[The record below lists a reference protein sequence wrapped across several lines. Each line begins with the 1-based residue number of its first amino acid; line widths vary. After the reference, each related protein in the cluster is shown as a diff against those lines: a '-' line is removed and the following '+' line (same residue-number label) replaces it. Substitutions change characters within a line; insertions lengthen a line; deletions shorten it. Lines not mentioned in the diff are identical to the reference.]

1 MDDKKGK
8 IIVFSAPSGSGK
20 STILNHLLKVPGLNL
35 AFSISATN
43 RPPRGEEKHGK
54 EYYFLGTGDFQNKIS
69 KNEFLEWEE
78 VYPGRYYGTLK
89 SEIERLWGAGK
100 NIVFDLDVKGGV
112 NVKKFY
118 PENTLSVF
126 VKVPSISELEKRLK
140 ERATDDADSLKSRLE
155 RFEYELTF
163 EKKYDIV
170 LINDDL
176 QRTLEEA
183 ERLVRIFLNI
193 DA

>member
-1 MDDKKGK
+1 M
-8 IIVFSAPSGSGK
+8 FSAPSGSGK
-20 STILNHLLKVPGLNL
+20 STILNYLLQNPELNL

-54 EYYFLGTGDFQNKIS
+54 EYYFLKTEIFREKIS

-89 SEIERLWGAGK
+89 SEIKRLWNAGK

-112 NVKKFY
+112 NIKKIY
-118 PENTLSVF
+118 PENTLSIF
-126 VKVPSISELEKRLK
+126 VKVPNIEELENRLK
-140 ERATDDADSLKSRLE
+140 KRATDDAESIKARLE

-163 EKKYDIV
+163 ENEFDVV

-176 QRTLEEA
+176 EKTIDEA
-183 ERLVRIFLNI
+183 KKTVVDFLKN
-193 DA
+193 

>member
-1 MDDKKGK
+1 MGNTEGK

-20 STILNHLLKVPGLNL
+20 STILNYLLQNPELNL

-54 EYYFLGTGDFQNKIS
+54 EYYFLKTEIFREKIS

-89 SEIERLWGAGK
+89 SEIKRLWNAGK

-112 NVKKFY
+112 NIKKIY
-118 PENTLSVF
+118 PENTLSIF
-126 VKVPSISELEKRLK
+126 VKVPNIEELENRLK
-140 ERATDDADSLKSRLE
+140 KRATDDAESIKARLE

-163 EKKYDIV
+163 ENEFDVV

-176 QRTLEEA
+176 EKTIDEA
-183 ERLVRIFLNI
+183 KKTVVDFLKN
-193 DA
+193 